1 MHWIYTLRKLRVRQE
16 KGSALKHASKH
27 ASTGRHSSRPVKVP
41 LQMSVQ
47 GYVLDLRNEDQFL
60 IAHATCT

>member
-1 MHWIYTLRKLRVRQE
+1 MHWIYTLRKLRVRQK
-16 KGSALKHASKH
+16 KGSALKHVL
-27 ASTGRHSSRPVKVP
+27 TGRHSSRPVKVP

-60 IAHATCT
+60 IARVRV

>member
-1 MHWIYTLRKLRVRQE
+1 MHWIYTLRKLRVRQK
-16 KGSALKHASKH
+16 KGSALKH

-47 GYVLDLRNEDQFL
+47 GYVLDLRKEYQFL
-60 IAHATCT
+60 IARVRV